1 MNDVPPARH
10 ADESPIVS
18 AAPVGLESTRVER
31 ASLAINAFLSAI
43 VALTAGIVEVACW
56 AHARRKF
63 YEARNSDPARSAQAL
78 AYIRLLYDVEDQ
90 AKEKHLDAAARA
102 ALRQQLALPRL
113 SQFKA
118 WLEAQQLSE
127 GGGVLPKSPMGEA
140 ITYALNQYNALCVY
154 VSDGDLAIDNNAG
167 ENALRRIGVGRNYA
181 QRDYAECEVAAD
193 RPWPCAGRSAP
204 RRFATLCIIRT
215 PFFAPWGRKEGVDVG
230 SGLSSPGGPSAHPR
244 QSDRTGARALRGS
257 SACP

>member
-167 ENALRRIGVGRNYA
+167 ENALRRIGPSEGGGVLPKSPMGEAITYALNQYNALCVYVSDGDLAIDNNAGENALRRIGVGRNYA
-181 QRDYAECEVAAD
+181 QRDYAEC
-193 RPWPCAGRSAP
+193 GRSWPHNPAEISHCNW
-204 RRFATLCIIRT
+204 A
-215 PFFAPWGRKEGVDVG
+215 
-230 SGLSSPGGPSAHPR
+230 
-244 QSDRTGARALRGS
+244 
-257 SACP
+257 